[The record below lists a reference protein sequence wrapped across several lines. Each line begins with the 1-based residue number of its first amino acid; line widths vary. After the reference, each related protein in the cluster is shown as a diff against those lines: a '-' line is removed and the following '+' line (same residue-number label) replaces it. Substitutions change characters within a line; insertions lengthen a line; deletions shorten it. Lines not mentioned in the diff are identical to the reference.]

1 MKVDPGTIMIP
12 KAYSNPTTDRS
23 SKTAGGSSI
32 KAGKGDSVTFSST
45 TKKLQKISAA
55 MDAPQASRADKI
67 EALKN
72 AIERGEYQIDVDNI
86 ADSMVNSFI
95 PEA

>member
-12 KAYSNPTTDRS
+12 KAYSNPTTSRS

-32 KAGKGDSVTFSST
+32 KADKGVSVTLSST

-55 MDAPQASRADKI
+55 MDAPQASRTNKI

-72 AIERGEYQIDVDNI
+72 AIERGEYEINADKI